1 MIRINRYSL
10 SAFGRYQAYPVVLT
24 IAIDGFACKSLKKE
38 FSAVS
43 NKSFLAIMESKCWAK
58 EFLLLPSKTIINYI
72 NETSRISWLPL
83 VLLKNQAE
91 PILKRIYNIAE
102 QIMDKKKYLNSINP
116 TQATV
121 KRKLETVLEEINDE
135 SVWVLDRIIKT
146 HKPNLEKIRFPNEIM
161 CRQPQP
167 KIRIVNCH
175 ACSTSRQRNE
185 NLALYI

>member
-1 MIRINRYSL
+1 MASENKTTIKTPSIIIEFQYKVDQDFMIRINRYSL

-72 NETSRISWLPL
+72 NKTSRISWLPL

-91 PILKRIYNIAE
+91 LILKHIYNIAE
-102 QIMDKKKYLNSINP
+102 QIMDKKKSI
-116 TQATV
+116 
-121 KRKLETVLEEINDE
+121 
-135 SVWVLDRIIKT
+135 
-146 HKPNLEKIRFPNEIM
+146 
-161 CRQPQP
+161 
-167 KIRIVNCH
+167 
-175 ACSTSRQRNE
+175 
-185 NLALYI
+185 